1 MTNKQITLV
10 QHSWKLLR
18 SLDPQ
23 VVGDVFY
30 SRLFFTHPGL
40 RGLFP
45 DKMESQHIKLIQ
57 TLNYVI
63 SRLDRI
69 DEIDADL
76 VAMAR
81 RHTDYGVR
89 PEHYPPVVEA
99 LLWTLERGL
108 GRDWSPDIQEAWT
121 ICLLL
126 LTTRMQEAAKDAFA
140 A

>member
-18 SLDPQ
+18 SLDPK

-40 RGLFP
+40 RSMFP

-89 PEHYPPVVEA
+89 SEHYPPVVEA

-108 GRDWSPDIQEAWT
+108 GRDWTPDTQDAWT
-121 ICLLL
+121 CCLLL
-126 LTTRMQEAAKDAFA
+126 LSKRMQEAAKDATA